1 MKKYVIIEADNV
13 GTDISVSKIYRSRY
27 TAEKELENAY
37 HGIVDEPEHDIEY
50 LSCDKE
56 AYKVMFENGDFLYG
70 RIKEIDTNFKPN
82 DDMTKLRL
90 CTIKE
95 LAEFYADLILKDGG
109 FNDNIPNC
117 DFAIAECYKEAEGLE
132 DIRDSSSGWYG
143 MKKFDAGFDSTDIC
157 LIADYYGGGSA
168 VITQIFDGMDRQTIA
183 KEVESIILGTFDVCE
198 IARNDTELI
207 VEFKTKKGG
216 ETDAESI

>member
-1 MKKYVIIEADNV
+1 
-13 GTDISVSKIYRSRY
+13 
-27 TAEKELENAY
+27 
-37 HGIVDEPEHDIEY
+37 
-50 LSCDKE
+50 
-56 AYKVMFENGDFLYG
+56 
-70 RIKEIDTNFKPN
+70 
-82 DDMTKLRL
+82 
-90 CTIKE
+90 
-95 LAEFYADLILKDGG
+95 
-109 FNDNIPNC
+109 
-117 DFAIAECYKEAEGLE
+117 
-132 DIRDSSSGWYG
+132 